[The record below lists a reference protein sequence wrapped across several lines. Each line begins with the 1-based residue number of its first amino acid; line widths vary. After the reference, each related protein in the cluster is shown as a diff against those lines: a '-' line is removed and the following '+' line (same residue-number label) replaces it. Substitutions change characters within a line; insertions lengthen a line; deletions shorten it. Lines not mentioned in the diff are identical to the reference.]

1 MAGVLVLLIAG
12 VAIAILM
19 KTRKQNK
26 NVTSVDNERPESNE
40 DGNYLYADSVA
51 LEAPLPSHVTLQKD
65 ANLKEKSKEASSQ
78 EEVLEDEFYNMVNY
92 VQENVKREMKIASQG
107 NNTVH
112 NRYIDIGK
120 LAFQLLSI

>member
-1 MAGVLVLLIAG
+1 MAGVLVFLIVG
-12 VAIAILM
+12 VAIVILM
-19 KTRKQNK
+19 KTRKQK
-26 NVTSVDNERPESNE
+26 TNVTSVDNERPESNE

-51 LEAPLPSHVTLQKD
+51 LDAPLPGHVTLQKD

-112 NRYIDIGK
+112 NRYIDIGE
-120 LAFQLLSI
+120 LAFQLLSV

>member
-1 MAGVLVLLIAG
+1 MLLIAG

-26 NVTSVDNERPESNE
+26 NVTSADNERPESNE

-65 ANLKEKSKEASSQ
+65 ASLKEKSKEASSQ

-92 VQENVKREMKIASQG
+92 VQENVKREIKIASQG
-107 NNTVH
+107 NNAAH

-120 LAFQLLSI
+120 RAFQLLSI